1 MIRFFVQVLFVILV
15 FAAAWRVGGKPE
27 KHVATIYVSMLVMDL
42 LGAILLDDFG
52 AGLRQSQNYR
62 LLLDISALIA
72 VAIVAVRYDRWW
84 TLWVGS
90 VQLIAVVAHVL
101 KSTGLSIHPLVYG
114 VMERWPTW
122 VAIALTGLGT
132 WLHCRRSSRTALDT

>member
-132 WLHCRRSSRTALDT
+132 WLHCRKSSRTELDT

>member
-72 VAIVAVRYDRWW
+72 VAIVALRYDRWW

-132 WLHCRRSSRTALDT
+132 WLHCRRSSRTVQDT